1 MNFREWSIS
10 SLVMSS
16 SQQPPATHP
25 FPTFSTSKF
34 WCISPYITFRQT
46 PRSNPH
52 MARDKNMTY
61 CVITIHPGIPYKP
74 LYIAIIC
81 HMPSS
86 QIIPIDPRNA
96 AGPSLLGPVVRSDLG
111 CWESAAK
118 SGAKGWNLPSSQ
130 LTSTPRS
137 RVEVGRWLLPISQ
150 IPCKKWILSWWVDN
164 PSDTKRLKDW
174 SIHPSSKIDLELEDD
189 VSGSILQ
196 SKCSET
202 SYMQTIVLA
211 GLCYLTGGCAT

>member
-1 MNFREWSIS
+1 
-10 SLVMSS
+10 
-16 SQQPPATHP
+16 
-25 FPTFSTSKF
+25 
-34 WCISPYITFRQT
+34 
-46 PRSNPH
+46 

-81 HMPSS
+81 HIPSS

-118 SGAKGWNLPSSQ
+118 SGAKGWNLPSCQ
-130 LTSTPRS
+130 ITSTPRS
-137 RVEVGRWLLPISQ
+137 RVEVGRWLLPIH
-150 IPCKKWILSWWVDN
+150 
-164 PSDTKRLKDW
+164 TKRLKDW
-174 SIHPSSKIDLELEDD
+174 STHPSSKIDLELEDD
-189 VSGSILQ
+189 FSWSILQ

-202 SYMQTIVLA
+202 SYMQTMVLA
-211 GLCYLTGGCAT
+211 GLCYLTAGCAT